1 VIAKDGHRQSGLI
14 LTVCNSVLYQG
25 IKNAKEQFEIWRE
38 TPEEKAVP
46 TLTPEEQQKEWDK
59 VAALKKE
66 IEERQRADLA
76 RANPTK
82 EELLQ
87 QEEHH
92 IAAQEFGLAEPR
104 YLANPD
110 SAQRL
115 WTQLNG
121 RPCTKENLQSAFNEL
136 VSVNGIA
143 IRPPEPEAP
152 REKTLL
158 EQAAERGITKRA
170 IFATPKDR
178 YKQLIQDPLTRRLID
193 AVLAAP
199 GN

>member
-1 VIAKDGHRQSGLI
+1 MKR
-14 LTVCNSVLYQG
+14 T
-25 IKNAKEQFEIWRE
+25 QFEVWQEKPEE
-38 TPEEKAVP
+38 TPVP
-46 TLTPEEQQKEWDK
+46 TLTPEEQQAEWDK

-66 IEERQRADLA
+66 IQERQRADLA
-76 RANPTK
+76 RANHKPTK

-87 QEEHH
+87 EEENH
-92 IAAQEFGLAEPR
+92 IAAQEFGLGEPR
-104 YLANPD
+104 YAANPD

-121 RPCTKENLQSAFNEL
+121 RPCTKENLQAAFNEL
-136 VSVNGIA
+136 VAVNGIP
-143 IRPPEPEAP
+143 IRTPEPEAP

-158 EQAAERGITKRA
+158 EIAADRGITKRA

-178 YKQLIQDPLTRRLID
+178 YKQLIRDPFTRKLID

>member
-1 VIAKDGHRQSGLI
+1 M
-14 LTVCNSVLYQG
+14 
-25 IKNAKEQFEIWRE
+25 
-38 TPEEKAVP
+38 P
-46 TLTPEEQQKEWDK
+46 TPEEQQAAQQAEWDRH
-59 VAALKKE
+59 AALMKE
-66 IEERQRADLA
+66 IKERQRADLA

-82 EELLQ
+82 EELLAD
-87 QEEHH
+87 EANH
-92 IAAQEFGLAEPR
+92 IAAQEFGLGEPR
-104 YLANPD
+104 YLASPD

-121 RPCTKENLQSAFNEL
+121 RPCTKENLHAAFNEL
-136 VSVNGIA
+136 VAVNGIA

-158 EQAAERGITKRA
+158 ELAAERGITRA
-170 IFATPKDR
+170 AINATSAVRLRELIKDK
-178 YKQLIQDPLTRRLID
+178 YTEILIN